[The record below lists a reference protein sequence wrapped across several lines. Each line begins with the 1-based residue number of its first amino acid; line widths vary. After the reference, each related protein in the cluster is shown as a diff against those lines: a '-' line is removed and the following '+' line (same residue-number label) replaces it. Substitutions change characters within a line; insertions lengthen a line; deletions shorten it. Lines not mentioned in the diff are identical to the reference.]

1 IYLYHCYC
9 MGLKMST
16 SSISTAYR
24 QPSYIVDANGQ
35 PEAVIIDIAMWQIIL
50 EQLEDL
56 VDHEVLHQAA
66 ADLEALS
73 KGQRP
78 AGWQSWEAFEA
89 ELDALETADELS
101 D

>member
-1 IYLYHCYC
+1 
-9 MGLKMST
+9 MST
-16 SSISTAYR
+16 NSISTAYR

-35 PEAVIIDIAMWQIIL
+35 PEAIIIDISMWRMIL
-50 EQLEDL
+50 EQLEDI
-56 VDHEVLHQAA
+56 VDHEILHQAA

-89 ELDALETADELS
+89 ELDTLETADELS